1 MIQFLK
7 YYLVAFVVFFAIDL
21 VWLGVV
27 AKNMYKEHL
36 GFIMSPNV
44 NWVAA
49 IGFYMVFIAGLIFF
63 ALNPAIEKN
72 SIVYAILVGGFFGF
86 ITYATYDMTNLATL
100 KDWPVFITVVDIIW
114 GTILCSL
121 TTTASFLVLKF
132 LGWT

>member
-7 YYLVAFVVFFAIDL
+7 YYSVAFIVFFAIDL

-72 SIVYAILVGGFFGF
+72 SVMYAFLVGGFFGL

-114 GTILCSL
+114 GTVLCSL
-121 TTTASFLVLKF
+121 TTTVSFLVLKF
-132 LGWT
+132 IGWA

>member
-7 YYLVAFVVFFAIDL
+7 YYSVAFVVFFAIDL

-72 SIVYAILVGGFFGF
+72 SVMYAFLVGGFFGL

-114 GTILCSL
+114 GTVLCSL
-121 TTTASFLVLKF
+121 TTTVSFLVLKF
-132 LGWT
+132 IGWA

>member
-7 YYLVAFVVFFAIDL
+7 YYSVAFVVFFAIDL

-72 SIVYAILVGGFFGF
+72 SITYAIFVGGFFGL

-114 GTILCSL
+114 GTVLCSL
-121 TTTASFLVLKF
+121 TTTVSFLVLKF
-132 LGWT
+132 IGWA

>member
-1 MIQFLK
+1 
-7 YYLVAFVVFFAIDL
+7 
-21 VWLGVV
+21 
-27 AKNMYKEHL
+27 MYKEHL

-72 SIVYAILVGGFFGF
+72 SVMYAFLVGGFFGL

-100 KDWPVFITVVDIIW
+100 KDWPIQITLIDLAW
-114 GTILCSL
+114 GT
-121 TTTASFLVLKF
+121 F
-132 LGWT
+132 LGFSTSTLSYLVYNLLF

>member
-7 YYLVAFVVFFAIDL
+7 YYSVAFVVFFAIDL

-36 GFIMSPNV
+36 GFVMSPNV

-72 SIVYAILVGGFFGF
+72 SVMYAFLVGGFFGL

-114 GTILCSL
+114 GTVLCSL
-121 TTTASFLVLKF
+121 TTTVSFLVLKF
-132 LGWT
+132 IGWA

>member
-1 MIQFLK
+1 MIQFIK
-7 YYLVAFVVFFAIDL
+7 YYSVAFVVFFAIDL

-72 SIVYAILVGGFFGF
+72 SVMYAFLVGGFFGL

-114 GTILCSL
+114 GTVLCSL
-121 TTTASFLVLKF
+121 TTTVSFLVLKF
-132 LGWT
+132 IGWA

>member
-114 GTILCSL
+114 GTVLCSL
-121 TTTASFLVLKF
+121 TTTVSFLVLKF

>member
-1 MIQFLK
+1 MIQFIK
-7 YYLVAFVVFFAIDL
+7 YYSVAFVVFFAIDL

-72 SIVYAILVGGFFGF
+72 SITYAIFVGGFFGL

-114 GTILCSL
+114 GTVLCSL
-121 TTTASFLVLKF
+121 TTTVSFLVLKF
-132 LGWT
+132 IGWA

>member
-7 YYLVAFVVFFAIDL
+7 YYSVAFVVFFAIDL

-72 SIVYAILVGGFFGF
+72 SVMYAILVGGFFGL

-114 GTILCSL
+114 GTVLCSL
-121 TTTASFLVLKF
+121 TTTVSFLVLKF
-132 LGWT
+132 IGWA